1 MLSTCLRHPKM
12 RAGPRLVS
20 ASILL
25 ATLVSC
31 GQGGNAANAP
41 ASLSKPVEILD
52 QTALAEFRS
61 SFLEVSGGD
70 RIEFASGSAKLTPK
84 ARFRLE
90 RQALWLNEH
99 DYVAIRFRSETAS
112 AKGVEE
118 RRLAVRRAHVVQ
130 AYLKDF
136 GVADRQFVGI
146 DIELGSAGTVT
157 TLIDP
162 FHFGH
167 PDARQASNK
176 VARRQS

>member
-1 MLSTCLRHPKM
+1 MLSTRIHLPKIF
-12 RAGPRLVS
+12 AGPRLVS

-25 ATLVSC
+25 AALVGY
-31 GQGGNAANAP
+31 GQGGNAAKNAP
-41 ASLSKPVEILD
+41 ASLYKPAEILD

-70 RIEFASGSAKLTPK
+70 RIKFASGSATLTPK

-90 RQALWLNEH
+90 RQALWLKEH
-99 DYVAIRFRSETAS
+99 EYVAIRFRLETAS
-112 AKGVEE
+112 AKGLEE

-136 GVADRQFVGI
+136 GVADPQFVGI
-146 DIELGSAGTVT
+146 DIQFGSAGTVT

-162 FHFGH
+162 FHFGQ
-167 PDARQASNK
+167 PAREAFADE
-176 VARRQS
+176 VARRP

>member
-1 MLSTCLRHPKM
+1 MLSTCLPHAKVC
-12 RAGPRLVS
+12 AGSRLVF

-25 ATLVSC
+25 TTLISC

-41 ASLSKPVEILD
+41 APINKAVEILD
-52 QTALAEFRS
+52 QATLVELRS
-61 SFLEVSGGD
+61 NFLEVSGSD
-70 RIEFASGSAKLTPK
+70 QIEFASGSAALTSK

-90 RQALWLNEH
+90 RQALWLKEH
-99 DYVAIRFRSETAS
+99 DYVAIRFRSESAS

-118 RRLAVRRAHVVQ
+118 RRLAVRRANVVQ

-136 GVADRQFVGI
+136 GVEDRQFIGI
-146 DIELGSAGTVT
+146 DIEFGSAGSVT
-157 TLIDP
+157 TIIDP

-167 PDARQASNK
+167 PDARQASNE